1 MKKADGGIVG
11 GGMMG
16 EAVRQ
21 HDWSLTPLGPL
32 SQWTPTLRSSLNL
45 MLNSQFPM
53 FFAWGDD
60 LTFIYNDAYAPILV
74 AKHPGALGRPF
85 ALIWADI
92 WADLDP
98 LVRRA
103 LQGEATYHEN
113 LPLMMLR
120 RGFSEQTYF
129 TFSYSPA
136 FDDDGEIRGMFCA
149 CTETTALVREKA
161 AKDVEQRRLREY
173 FEQAPGFMALLSGPT
188 HVFELTNAA
197 YMRLVGDRD
206 LIGKSV
212 RDALPE
218 VEGQGFFDLLDQ
230 VYATGEA
237 YVGSRLL
244 VHIRPDPTGSAE
256 RRWVDFVYQPIRDEL
271 GNLTGIFVEGT
282 DVTEAYQF
290 EQALLRSE
298 QRLRLAQKAGRVGS
312 FELKPAEGL
321 VYISDQ
327 FCELWGLPAVEFL
340 PIQQIMNI
348 VVPEDRLRIDTGNAS
363 LPERALEYV
372 EYRIRRPDNGEVRW
386 IGRRGEVIR
395 DNGEIYYGGV
405 VYDVTDRKRIEE
417 QLLAER
423 ERLQRLNRIGASIA
437 AELDVG
443 RLVRNVID
451 DGVELTRAAFGVFV
465 YKQANGEGE
474 SQTHYA
480 WSGLDVS
487 SSPMML
493 DAHVFE
499 AAFQSVEIVRSLD
512 VATDPRIEKN
522 APGLA
527 LLAAHLPVRSY
538 LAVPV
543 ISRSAEVLGGIF
555 FGHSDPDV
563 FDERSEGLMSGLAG
577 QVATAIDNAHL
588 FDDVQK
594 SNAELE
600 HRVRVRTQELSDAQE
615 ALRQAQKMEAI
626 GQLTGGIAH
635 DFNNMLAVISGSLE
649 LLMKRAGALD
659 ARARRYIET
668 AAEGANR
675 AAQLTQRLLSFARQ
689 QPLQPEPT
697 QCNTL
702 VRNMLDL
709 LSRSLGPQIELCAK
723 LDPDLWW
730 VEVDLNQIEN
740 VLLNLAVNARDAM
753 PKGGRVTVTTENVV
767 IASGHPELPAGD
779 YVIIRLADTG
789 EGMPPDVARKAF
801 DPFFT
806 TKEVGKGT
814 GLGLSQAYGF
824 AKQSR
829 GRIEIQSQPGQ
840 GTTVSIFMPRYTGQ
854 HPEKSAE
861 RPGQDEI
868 VSSVR
873 HLVLVVDDEASVR
886 RFSSDALSEFGCKVI
901 EAESASEALAI
912 LRDRDDVALLFS
924 DIVMPG
930 ASGVELAHQARKL
943 KPSLKVL
950 LTTGYPRDALSSDL
964 SVEEGWEILP
974 KPFHLDELSA
984 KIQSIL
990 DDGAGTK

>member
-32 SQWTPTLRSSLNL
+32 SDWTPALRSSLNL
-45 MLNSQFPM
+45 MLNSHFPM

-74 AKHPGALGRPF
+74 AKHPSALGRPF

-92 WADLDP
+92 WSDLDP

-113 LPLMMLR
+113 LPLTMLR
-120 RGFSEQTYF
+120 RGFPELTYF

-136 FDDDGEIRGMFCA
+136 FDDHGEIRGMFCA
-149 CTETTALVREKA
+149 CTETTAFVREQA
-161 AKDVEQRRLREY
+161 AKEVEQRRLREY
-173 FEQAPGFMALLSGPT
+173 FEQAPGFMALLSGPE

-197 YMRLVGDRD
+197 YVRLVGERD

-230 VYATGEA
+230 VFATGEA
-237 YVGSRLL
+237 YVGKRLL
-244 VHIRPDPTGSAE
+244 VDIKPDPTGSPE
-256 RRWVDFVYQPIRDEL
+256 RRWLDFVYQPIRDGL
-271 GNLTGIFVEGT
+271 GNVTGIFVEGT

-290 EQALLRSE
+290 EQALRRSE
-298 QRLRLAQKAGRVGS
+298 QRLLLAQKAGRVGS
-312 FELKPAEGL
+312 FELKPAEGV

-327 FCELWGLPAVEFL
+327 FCELWGLPAVEFM
-340 PIQQIMNI
+340 PVQQIMKVI
-348 VVPEDRLRIDTGNAS
+348 VPEDRPRIDTGNAS
-363 LPERALEYV
+363 LPEGALEYV
-372 EYRIRRPDNGEVRW
+372 EYRIRRPDTGEIRW

-395 DNGEIYYGGV
+395 ENGEIYYGGV
-405 VYDVTDRKRIEE
+405 VYDVTERRRIEE

-423 ERLQRLNRIGASIA
+423 ELLQRLNRIGASIG
-437 AELDVG
+437 AELDVA

-451 DGVELTRAAFGVFV
+451 EGVELTRAAFGGFV
-465 YKQANGEGE
+465 YKQTNAEGE
-474 SQTHYA
+474 SQMHYA
-480 WSGLDVS
+480 LSGLDVGS
-487 SSPMML
+487 WPTAL
-493 DAHVFE
+493 DAHALE
-499 AAFQSVEIVRSLD
+499 LAFQGDQIVRSLD
-512 VATDPRIEKN
+512 VAADPNVGKN

-527 LLAAHLPVRSY
+527 LLAAHIQVRSY

-555 FGHSDPDV
+555 FGHPDPNV

-577 QVATAIDNAHL
+577 QVATAMDNARL
-588 FDDVQK
+588 FDAVQR

-600 HRVRVRTQELSDAQE
+600 HRVRVRTQELSDAQD

-649 LLMKRAGALD
+649 LLMKRSGTLD
-659 ARARRYIET
+659 ARARRYIDT

-702 VRNMLDL
+702 VRSMLDL
-709 LSRSLGPQIELCAK
+709 LGRSMGPQVELCAR

-740 VLLNLAVNARDAM
+740 VLLNLAVNARD
-753 PKGGRVTVTTENVV
+753 GRVTIKTENAVV
-767 IASGHPELPAGD
+767 ASGHPELQAGD
-779 YVIIRLADTG
+779 YVIIRLSDTG

-829 GRIEIQSQPGQ
+829 GHIEIQSQLGE
-840 GTTVSIFMPRYTGQ
+840 GTTVSIYMPRYLGQ

-861 RPGQDEI
+861 QPGQDEI
-868 VSSVR
+868 VSAVR

-886 RFSSDALSEFGCKVI
+886 RFSSDALSEFGCQVI
-901 EAESASEALAI
+901 EAESANEALAI
-912 LRDRDDVALLFS
+912 LRDRHDIALLFS

-943 KPSLKVL
+943 RPSLKVL
-950 LTTGYPRDALSSDL
+950 LTTGYPRNALSSDP
-964 SVEEGWEILP
+964 SFEEGWEILP

-984 KIQSIL
+984 KIHSIL
-990 DDGAGTK
+990 GDV

>member
-32 SQWTPTLRSSLNL
+32 SQWTPALRSSLNL
-45 MLNSQFPM
+45 MLNSEFPM
-53 FFAWGDD
+53 FVAWGEE

-113 LPLMMLR
+113 LPLTMMR
-120 RGFSEQTYF
+120 RGFPEQTYF

-136 FDDDGEIRGMFCA
+136 FDDNGEIRGMFCA
-149 CTETTALVREKA
+149 CTETTAFVREKA
-161 AKDVEQRRLREY
+161 AKEIEQRRLREY

-197 YMRLVGDRD
+197 YVRLVGERD

-230 VYATGEA
+230 VFATGEV

-244 VHIRPDPTGSAE
+244 VDIRPDPTGSAE
-256 RRWVDFVYQPIRDEL
+256 RRWVDFVYQPIRDAL
-271 GNLTGIFVEGT
+271 GNVTGIFVEGT
-282 DVTEAYQF
+282 DVTETYQF
-290 EQALLRSE
+290 EQALRRSE

-321 VYISDQ
+321 VYVSDQ
-327 FCELWGLPAVEFL
+327 FCEVWGLPTVEFM
-340 PIQQIMNI
+340 PIQQLMNI
-348 VVPEDRLRIDTGNAS
+348 VVPEDRPRIDTGNSS
-363 LPERALEYV
+363 LHEGALEYV
-372 EYRIRRPDNGEVRW
+372 EYRIRRPDTGEVRW

-395 DNGEIYYGGV
+395 ENGEIYYGGV
-405 VYDVTDRKRIEE
+405 VYDVTERRRIEE

-423 ERLQRLNRIGASIA
+423 ERLQRVNRIGASIA
-437 AELDVG
+437 AELDG
-443 RLVRNVID
+443 SRLVRNVID
-451 DGVELTRAAFGVFV
+451 DGVELTKAALGAFV
-465 YKQANGEGE
+465 YKQTNADGE

-480 WSGLDVS
+480 LSGLDVL
-487 SSPMML
+487 PPLML
-493 DAHVFE
+493 DAHIFE
-499 AAFQSVEIVRSLD
+499 HAIQRDEIIRSPD
-512 VATDPRIEKN
+512 VTADPRIDKN

-555 FGHSDPDV
+555 FGHPDPNV

-577 QVATAIDNAHL
+577 QVATAMDNAHL
-588 FDDVQK
+588 FDAVQR

-600 HRVRVRTQELSDAQE
+600 HRVRVRTQELSDTQD

-649 LLMKRAGALD
+649 LLMKRAGTLD

-668 AAEGANR
+668 AAEGAHR

-723 LDPDLWW
+723 LDPELWW

-767 IASGHPELPAGD
+767 IASGHPELQAGD
-779 YVIIRLADTG
+779 YVVIRLSDTG

-824 AKQSR
+824 AKQSH
-829 GRIEIQSQPGQ
+829 GHIEIQSQLGQ
-840 GTTVSIFMPRYTGQ
+840 GTTVSIYMPRYLGE
-854 HPEKSAE
+854 HPEKLDE
-861 RPGQDEI
+861 QPEQDGI

-886 RFSSDALSEFGCKVI
+886 RFSSDALSEFGCQVI
-901 EAESASEALAI
+901 EAESANEALAI
-912 LRDRDDVALLFS
+912 LRDRKDVALLFS

-943 KPSLKVL
+943 QPSLKVL
-950 LTTGYPRDALSSDL
+950 LTTGYPRDALRSDL
-964 SVEEGWEILP
+964 SFEDGWEILP

-990 DDGAGTK
+990 GDV

>member
-1 MKKADGGIVG
+1 MKTADGGIVG
-11 GGMMG
+11 GGVMG

-32 SQWTPTLRSSLNL
+32 SEWTPALRSSLNL
-45 MLNSQFPM
+45 MLNSEFPM
-53 FFAWGDD
+53 FIAWGEE

-113 LPLMMLR
+113 LPLTMLR
-120 RGFSEQTYF
+120 RGFPEQTYF

-136 FDDDGEIRGMFCA
+136 FDDNGEIRGMFCA
-149 CTETTALVREKA
+149 CTETTAFVREKA
-161 AKDVEQRRLREY
+161 AKEIEQRRLREY

-197 YMRLVGDRD
+197 YVRLVGERD

-212 RDALPE
+212 RVALPE

-230 VYATGEA
+230 VFATGEV

-244 VHIRPDPTGSAE
+244 VDIRPDPTGSAE
-256 RRWVDFVYQPIRDEL
+256 RRWVDFVYQPIRDAL
-271 GNLTGIFVEGT
+271 GNVTGIFVEGT
-282 DVTEAYQF
+282 DVTETYQF
-290 EQALLRSE
+290 EQALRRSE

-321 VYISDQ
+321 VYVSDQ
-327 FCELWGLPAVEFL
+327 FCELWGLPTVEFM
-340 PIQQIMNI
+340 PIQQLMNV
-348 VVPEDRLRIDTGNAS
+348 VVPEDRPRIDTGNSS
-363 LPERALEYV
+363 LHEGALEYV
-372 EYRIRRPDNGEVRW
+372 EYRIRRPDTGEVRW

-395 DNGEIYYGGV
+395 ENGEIYYGGV
-405 VYDVTDRKRIEE
+405 VYDVTERRRIEE

-423 ERLQRLNRIGASIA
+423 ERLQRVNRIGARIA
-437 AELDVG
+437 AELDGG

-451 DGVELTRAAFGVFV
+451 DGVELTKAAFGAFV
-465 YKQANGEGE
+465 YKQTNADGE

-480 WSGLDVS
+480 LSGLDVL
-487 SSPMML
+487 SPMPL
-493 DAHVFE
+493 DAHIFE
-499 AAFQSVEIVRSLD
+499 HAIQRDEIIRSPD
-512 VATDPRIEKN
+512 VTADPRIDKD

-527 LLAAHLPVRSY
+527 LLTAHLPVRSY

-555 FGHSDPDV
+555 FGHPDPNV

-577 QVATAIDNAHL
+577 QVATAMDNAHL
-588 FDDVQK
+588 FDAVQK

-600 HRVRVRTQELSDAQE
+600 HRVRVRTQELSDAQD

-649 LLMKRAGALD
+649 LLMKRAGTLD

-668 AAEGANR
+668 AAEGAHR
-675 AAQLTQRLLSFARQ
+675 AAQFTQRLLSFARQ

-709 LSRSLGPQIELCAK
+709 LSRSLGPQIELCTK

-767 IASGHPELPAGD
+767 VASGHPELHAGE
-779 YVIIRLADTG
+779 YVVTRLSDTG

-824 AKQSR
+824 AKQSH
-829 GRIEIQSQPGQ
+829 GYIEIQSQLGK
-840 GTTVSIFMPRYTGQ
+840 GTTVSIYMPRYLGE
-854 HPEKSAE
+854 HPEKSE
-861 RPGQDEI
+861 EQPEQDGI

-886 RFSSDALSEFGCKVI
+886 RFSSDALSEFGCQVI
-901 EAESASEALAI
+901 EAESANEALAI
-912 LRDRDDVALLFS
+912 LRGRKDVSLLFS

-943 KPSLKVL
+943 QPSLKVL
-950 LTTGYPRDALSSDL
+950 LTTGYPRDALRSDL
-964 SVEEGWEILP
+964 SFEEGWEILP

-990 DDGAGTK
+990 GDV